1 MKLLWGQKVTF
12 HRMIPSV
19 PILLL
24 EPSRA
29 VLCGTEFAIRRAVT
43 CPNYYSIFPLRSPSS
58 FDLAMGKGLQSFF

>member
-1 MKLLWGQKVTF
+1 MCIFLSILEAGMKLLWGQKVTF

-29 VLCGTEFAIRRAVT
+29 VLCGTEFAIRRA
-43 CPNYYSIFPLRSPSS
+43 NSYMSKLLFHLSPEITI
-58 FDLAMGKGLQSFF
+58 